1 MDPTQFQQS
10 CFKQLLEL
18 FNKSKINKSTPREK
32 GRVEGFIFAGQS
44 LGLITQLQASELMQ
58 QAHLQVFGLTIEEK
72 QLADKK
78 RRLALENEDDSY
90 FEIPAIERI
99 KQ

>member
-1 MDPTQFQQS
+1 
-10 CFKQLLEL
+10 
-18 FNKSKINKSTPREK
+18 
-32 GRVEGFIFAGQS
+32 
-44 LGLITQLQASELMQ
+44 MQ

-78 RRLALENEDDSY
+78 RRLALESEDDSY